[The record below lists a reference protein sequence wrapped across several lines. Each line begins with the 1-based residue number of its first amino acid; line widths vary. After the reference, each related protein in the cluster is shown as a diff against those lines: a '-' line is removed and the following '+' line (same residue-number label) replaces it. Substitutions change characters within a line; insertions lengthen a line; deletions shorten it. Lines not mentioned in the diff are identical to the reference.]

1 MLTATA
7 LLSVAA
13 CSEDTLEAYDTS
25 TSALNIAR
33 GTVFGSA
40 ADYQRAIVSMPI
52 SLVER

>member
-25 TSALNIAR
+25 TSALNMAVRRI
-33 GTVFGSA
+33 T
-40 ADYQRAIVSMPI
+40 QRAIVLMPI